1 MVVVITVIEKRI
13 QELTEIINKANHDY
27 YTLDNPTITDQE
39 YDRYME
45 ELQRLEEEYPQ
56 YKKVDSPTQRVGSEV
71 ISEFKKVTHEIPM
84 LSLGD
89 IFNEDEIIEFDEKV
103 KKVVPNPKYVAELKI
118 DGLSVSLLYRNGELV
133 RAATRGDGVVG
144 EDITHNAKTIKD
156 IPLRIKKPIDIEVR
170 GEIYMSK
177 ASFKKLNEN
186 GANFANPRNAAAGSV
201 IQFYLSFARSRGL

>member
-1 MVVVITVIEKRI
+1 MVITVIEKRI

-56 YKKVDSPTQRVGSEV
+56 YKKIDSPTQRVGSEV

-133 RAATRGDGVVG
+133 RAALEVMGLS
-144 EDITHNAKTIKD
+144 E
-156 IPLRIKKPIDIEVR
+156 RI
-170 GEIYMSK
+170 
-177 ASFKKLNEN
+177 
-186 GANFANPRNAAAGSV
+186 
-201 IQFYLSFARSRGL
+201 